1 MPHAAEQLG
10 SCATTTELV
19 LWSLGAA
26 TAEDW
31 PPLVAARE
39 KPVQHEDPAQPKN
52 KINTMSEKLTSS
64 LLTPLFEKT
73 YLENFRQIQL
83 FLQTPA

>member
-1 MPHAAEQLG
+1 MEIKKNVHI
-10 SCATTTELV
+10 ELKRHNYAYS
-19 LWSLGAA
+19 WNA